1 MEVPFIMDTIWLI
14 KNSAKEEWTAKER
27 FSIIAKILFLKFPLE
42 DGGEGIHLNPP
53 PPMCFV
59 LPRVNSIKL
68 RTSYM

>member
-14 KNSAKEEWTAKER
+14 KNSAKDEWTAKER
-27 FSIIAKILFLKFPLE
+27 FSIIVKILFLKFPLE

-53 PPMCFV
+53 PMCFV